1 MLSGGSPCP
10 VVEHTN
16 TTRGSEIKSAFFS
29 PPEETQKHRSSA
41 CVWCYGGR
49 RLPLPASTHHIVGVQ
64 GRHPHLQLPPLGLAP
79 DPLGRVLGRARLAA
93 VQHQKAWQR
102 HDGWLGERRSKV
114 TTCQILL
121 FYLIFGVCNGGLFW
135 TSGSQRLESQDP
147 RCCFPHHKGRRPKF
161 IRQK

>member
-1 MLSGGSPCP
+1 MPSGGAHKHHQGLRDQ
-10 VVEHTN
+10 V
-16 TTRGSEIKSAFFS
+16 GLYF
-29 PPEETQKHRSSA
+29 PPEETQTHRGSA
-41 CVWCYGGR
+41 RIWCYGGK

-64 GRHPHLQLPPLGLAP
+64 GRHPHLQPPPLGLAP

-93 VQHQKAWQR
+93 VQHQKAWRR

-121 FYLIFGVCNGGLFW
+121 FYFILGVCNGGLFR
-135 TSGSQRLESQDP
+135 TSGSQPLESQDP

-161 IRQK
+161 ICQK

>member
-16 TTRGSEIKSAFFS
+16 TTRGSEIKSAFFP

-41 CVWCYGGR
+41 CVWCHGGR

-64 GRHPHLQLPPLGLAP
+64 GRHPHLQPPPLGLAP

-102 HDGWLGERRSKV
+102 HDGWLGGEKV
-114 TTCQILL
+114 KGHDVPNSALL
-121 FYLIFGVCNGGLFW
+121 FNFWSLQWGFILDQWFSTAGVSGPTLLF
-135 TSGSQRLESQDP
+135 SSS
-147 RCCFPHHKGRRPKF
+147 
-161 IRQK
+161 

>member
-121 FYLIFGVCNGGLFW
+121 FYLIFGWSLRTHVVVFLIIKGEDPNLFVKNKNV
-135 TSGSQRLESQDP
+135 SPLSIMSNQ
-147 RCCFPHHKGRRPKF
+147 
-161 IRQK
+161 